1 MTRVPLGLM
10 LALWTVAVLPS
21 AAQMVAGAGMPGYAR
36 TFRLPPKPP
45 TAYEAHVVKC
55 SAPGSVLWPGEPLS
69 LTVQVI
75 NKGEAPLTAGRIDV
89 IAYGTKGQPGD
100 VWTPH
105 VFKIADA
112 GSVPLKVSVAANGFQ
127 NVSVIVPIPARF
139 GGYALVLDLGARGRL
154 FLTSVVRTFKATQ
167 GRVQYPKFCL
177 DALPVDV
184 LKRLDVHAIRY
195 GEGYKPTTDKDYA
208 EWYAREGRKLKDYN
222 DANIAVLFMVGGGD
236 FFHPNQ
242 PLGRPRPWLDGNG
255 VMLDTKFDLA
265 WLPSY
270 DDDFQQWCRQFARDW
285 GWPRGPINAFS
296 LWNEP
301 WEGISISGWG
311 ADMLRYRELYTHMFQ
326 GVDQARQAD
335 GVQVLVGGCDS
346 SSNAMDKLFP
356 DGTNAFL
363 PMFDFLSIHYQGLDS
378 MATVKDWVD
387 RKGYGGRVKIWDTE
401 SWVANTDD
409 RVAAV
414 VAGDRAA
421 GYDRAMGVF
430 GGNIVSG
437 DNYWEKVKV
446 FGADGKPT
454 EINAL
459 TTWSTAAA
467 VGASQH
473 FVGERTFQRLL
484 FPNGLPWVML
494 FNGLAN
500 NPEDG
505 TVVVVGDL
513 GEEFGA
519 DHLPYRTAR
528 GFAERRH
535 KAALR
540 KQWAALPATAT
551 EERRTALQKQ
561 IDMPETLNGATMSVS
576 ADPAFH
582 LYDFYGNAVPA
593 QNGKIVVP
601 LDGRGFFLRADGRPG
616 SFARLTRALQTAHI
630 DGIEPVA
637 IVAHDMTAPIEQHPA
652 VRLSITNVLNRPVRG
667 FLFTELGAFGNPR
680 LGKGM
685 QRLTIAPNHTQEV
698 DLPVVSGRSESSN
711 TYRLFA
717 RFVAGTKEYAT
728 LQENIHCNVIARKTI
743 VVDGKLD
750 DWQGV
755 LPQTVTAGAA
765 SRTLTEAAWF
775 PFKTFD
781 VGVGQGF
788 ATGYLAYDDQNF
800 YFAAKVAD
808 ATPDPGM
815 VRFATR
821 DDDAYFYPAV
831 SRVVRLKSPGT
842 APVRDSDTDTPQDL
856 TWPAGVR
863 RYSYRRDPELPS
875 GNTPAHDNVQ
885 IAFNVLPQS
894 EKPWYPHPPGVMF
907 GFTHYKDTD
916 YEYALNPVA
925 PQYGG
930 GTEIWRMAAPGMPHK
945 HFYPRQPKS
954 PRDGPVSDGKLVV
967 TRDGN
972 TRLVEASIPW
982 TELPDVKKR
991 LDARQT
997 VKFSFRVN
1005 DDKGTGTMEL
1015 SRGRSV
1021 AKRNGSFHSDWIEH
1035 WANEIEFGWGK

>member
-1 MTRVPLGLM
+1 MTKITAVLM
-10 LALWTVAVLPS
+10 LVLCGLAMLPCD
-21 AAQMVAGAGMPGYAR
+21 AQMVTGTGMPGFAQ
-36 TFRLPPKPP
+36 TFRLPAKPP
-45 TAYEAHVVKC
+45 TVYEAHITAC
-55 SAPGSVLWPGEPLS
+55 SAPGNVLWPGEQPKI
-69 LTVQVI
+69 TVQVI
-75 NKGEAPLTAGRIDV
+75 NKGDAPFTMTGKLDV

-105 VFKIADA
+105 VFKIAEA
-112 GSVPLKVSVAANGFQ
+112 SSVPVKVSVAANGFQ
-127 NVSVIVPIPARF
+127 NVSVTPKIPARF
-139 GGYALVLDLGARGRL
+139 GGYALVVDMGAAGRQ

-167 GRVQYPKFCL
+167 GRVQFPKFCL
-177 DALPVDV
+177 DSLPVDV

-195 GEGYKPTTDKDYA
+195 GEGYKPTTDNDYA
-208 EWYAREGRKLKDYN
+208 AWYAREGDKLKAYN

-242 PLGRPRPWLDGNG
+242 PLGRPRPWLDDQG

-270 DDDFQQWCRQFARDW
+270 DDDFQQWCHQFARDY
-285 GWPRGPINAFS
+285 GWPHGPINAFS

-311 ADMLRYRELYTHMFQ
+311 ADMLRYRAMYTHMFQ
-326 GVDQARQAD
+326 GVDQARRSD
-335 GVQVLVGGCDS
+335 GAQVLVGGCDS
-346 SSNAMDKLFP
+346 SSNAMDKLFC
-356 DGTNAFL
+356 DGTNTFL

-446 FGADGKPT
+446 FGADGKQT

-494 FNGLAN
+494 FHGLAN

-505 TVVVVGDL
+505 TAVIVGDL

-519 DHLPYRTAR
+519 DHLPFRTAR

-535 KAALR
+535 KAQLQ
-540 KQWAALPATAT
+540 KQWAALPASTAP
-551 EERRTALQKQ
+551 EARAALQKR
-561 IDMPETLNGATMSVS
+561 IDTPETLSGATITV
-576 ADPAFH
+576 AAEPAFH

-593 QNGKIVVP
+593 QSGKIVVP
-601 LDGRGFFLRADGRPG
+601 LDGRGFFLRADGKPG
-616 SFARLTRALQTAHI
+616 SFARLVRALQSSHI
-630 DGIEPVA
+630 EGIEPLSV
-637 IVAHDMTAPIEQHPA
+637 VVHDMTAPIATHPNL
-652 VRLSITNVLNRPVRG
+652 RLSLTNVLNRPVKGTLAVSLRA
-667 FLFTELGAFGNPR
+667 LTVDAPR
-680 LGKGM
+680 SVSLKANETRDVTVRVTGGK
-685 QRLTIAPNHTQEV
+685 ANA
-698 DLPVVSGRSESSN
+698 SN
-711 TYRLFA
+711 TYPLVVTFSGGPNGRLTH
-717 RFVAGTKEYAT
+717 REET
-728 LQENIHCNVIARKTI
+728 HCNVIARKPIT
-743 VVDGKLD
+743 VDGDLS

-765 SRTLTEAAWF
+765 SQTLTEAAWF
-775 PFKTFD
+775 PFQKFD
-781 VGVGQGF
+781 PSVGAGF

-808 ATPDPGM
+808 STPDPGM

-821 DDDAYFYPAV
+821 DDDSYFYPET
-831 SRVVRLKSPGT
+831 SSVVRLKNPGT
-842 APVRDSDTDTPQDL
+842 APVRSTDTDMPQNL
-856 TWPAGVR
+856 VWPAGVR
-863 RYSYRRDPELPS
+863 RYSYRREPELPS

-885 IAFNVLPQS
+885 IAFNVLPQA

-907 GFTHYKDTD
+907 GFTNYKDTD
-916 YEYALNPVA
+916 YEYALNPIA
-925 PQYGG
+925 SHYGG
-930 GTEIWRMAAPGMPHK
+930 GTEIWRLAVPGMPHK

-954 PRDGPVSDGKLVV
+954 PSDGPVSSGKLVI
-967 TRDGN
+967 TRDGS
-972 TRLVEASIPW
+972 TRIVEASIPW
-982 TELPDVKKR
+982 TELPEVKKR
-991 LDARQT
+991 LDAGQT

-1005 DDKGTGTMEL
+1005 DDKGAGTMEL
-1015 SRGRSV
+1015 SRDRSV

-1035 WANEIEFGWGK
+1035 WANEIEFGWGR